1 MSGLPASRVLFTHEE
16 IAQAIAGLAEAVT
29 ERCKSD
35 EWLAV
40 CVMHG
45 GLIFAGELL
54 QQLPF
59 RLKQDFVRVTRYHE
73 SVTVGDLQWVV
84 YPESDLAGKHVLLID
99 DIFDEGYTL
108 SMLAAEFLRR
118 GAASVVCVVLLEK
131 NHARK
136 VDGYRPDFVGLT
148 CEDEY
153 VFGYGM
159 DLEGYWRNLP
169 EIRVLLTDGA

>member
-16 IAQAIAGLAEAVT
+16 LTQAIEGLAVAIT
-29 ERCKSD
+29 ERCQSD

-54 QQLPF
+54 QRLPF
-59 RLKQDFVRVTRYHE
+59 KLKQDFVRVTCYHD
-73 SVTVGDLQWVV
+73 SVTASDLQWIV
-84 YPESDLAGKHVLLID
+84 YPESDLTGRHILLID

-108 SMLAAEFLRR
+108 SLVEAEFLKR
-118 GAASVVCVVLLEK
+118 GAASVVCIVLIEK
-131 NHARK
+131 NHDRK
-136 VDGYRPDFVGLT
+136 VAGYRPDFVGLT

-153 VFGYGM
+153 VFGFGM

-169 EIRVLLTDGA
+169 EIRVSQTGST